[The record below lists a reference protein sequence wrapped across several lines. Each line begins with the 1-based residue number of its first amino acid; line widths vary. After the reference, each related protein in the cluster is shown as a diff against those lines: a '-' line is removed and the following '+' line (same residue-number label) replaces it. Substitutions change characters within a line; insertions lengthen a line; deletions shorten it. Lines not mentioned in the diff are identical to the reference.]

1 MPPLDPQAQQILNQ
15 RNGVEPSAPQPP
27 QQPRPVQAPT
37 QPRGPVYGPPV
48 VQQQPT
54 PIQQAAENRA
64 QVGQQ
69 VSIGDTAFDNVR
81 ALGAEFASLP
91 EVKNYS
97 TVIRQLSSGLSA
109 APNAAG
115 DQSLI
120 VSYARMLDPASVVRE
135 SEFDTTA
142 QADNTLGRTVARLQ
156 REFGIE
162 GGGRLSDEARA
173 RILQEMRNLAVNYRR
188 AYEGRVADY
197 KDRAIRAGYNP
208 LDVVGQD
215 LGIPYNAQMRAY
227 DREHGIGR
235 DRQAGGII
243 PNATNDQTL
252 PPGLNPIGPNDQ
264 FAGGIEMGAGLRP
277 DGSFDRAKA
286 VRDIYKLEP
295 GQEDQ
300 IIAFWNAQRNNQNL
314 TVEAVRSWYQQQGF
328 DTPTDADIASAIDQA
343 RQGATFGGLNMQDA
357 ERAHN
362 QALDA
367 AISQEGIKPET
378 TSATIGLAGS
388 QGLSLSLAD
397 ELQGVGGFLGAL
409 AQGNNPV
416 TGYQVVR
423 DVERRALERAREANP
438 KTAIASEIAAGL
450 VLPVRGASAAMR
462 ASSPVAAAAREGA
475 ILGSVAGFG
484 AGEGLGNSLT
494 GAVVGGGTG
503 AVAGAALGKGGQ
515 AIQSRLANRA
525 PAASNAER
533 LATQQSA
540 DALGIDTIP
549 AMTGGTVARGV
560 TAGARQGI
568 VSDIPI
574 ANAVE
579 RIQEQGG
586 QARRAAADS
595 VGTVMDGQDAGELV
609 RRGANVFSERTS
621 AIGGRL
627 YERADRMAQG
637 VNAPLTEA
645 IATAQRHMAEIA
657 QSPGGPQSAIYRELD
672 TLVQQMQSGSFPI
685 AGIRAMR
692 TRLRDEIQQAGLRG
706 SDRDRIFGQ
715 VVDAAQTDMVNALN
729 AAGRQNAAAALQ
741 TANNFWRT
749 RVETIDQVLEPVLGR
764 NAPRSGEQ
772 IVSALERMASEG
784 SGNEQNLRRLLR
796 AMPKDEANNVRASI
810 INRLGRPRSG
820 AGEVLD
826 EGSFSFETF
835 LTNYN
840 SMSARARATLFPQ
853 EARQA
858 LDDLAN
864 VAAGVKRAGQSMN
877 HSNTAR
883 AVGVQAAVSG
893 GLLWVEP
900 ITALA
905 GAAGQY
911 GVGRLMASPRFARWL
926 AGSTRV
932 TNPAA
937 QRAYVERLG
946 AIARTEPGISAQV
959 EALQNALLGA
969 NDNAVVT
976 GAVAEPQDQQQR

>member
-1 MPPLDPQAQQILNQ
+1 MPQDPWAEFRTNTAPAQPQQA
-15 RNGVEPSAPQPP
+15 
-27 QQPRPVQAPT
+27 QPRPVQAPT

-188 AYEGRVADY
+188 GYEGRVADY

-235 DRQAGGII
+235 DQQAGGII
-243 PNATNDQTL
+243 PNATNDQPL

-286 VRDIYKLEP
+286 VRDIYGLEP

-300 IIAFWNAQRNNQNL
+300 ITAFWNAQRNNQNL

-343 RQGATFGGLNMQDA
+343 KAGATFGGLNMQDA
-357 ERAHN
+357 QRAHN
-362 QALDA
+362 QALDE
-367 AISQEGIKPET
+367 AIAQEGIKPET

-416 TGYQVVR
+416 TGYQVAR

-438 KTAIASEIAAGL
+438 KTALASEIAAGL

-475 ILGSVAGFG
+475 ILGGVAGFG
-484 AGEGLGNSLT
+484 AGDGLGNSLT

-515 AIQSRLANRA
+515 AISSRLNARAANQ
-525 PAASNAER
+525 SVSEAER

-826 EGSFSFETF
+826 EGSFSFDTF

-853 EARQA
+853 ETRDA
-858 LDDLAN
+858 LNHLAN

-893 GLLWVEP
+893 GLFWVEP

-911 GVGRLMASPRFARWL
+911 GVGKLMASPRFARWL

-959 EALQNALLGA
+959 EALQSALLGA

-976 GAVAEPQDQQQR
+976 GAAAEPQEQQQR